1 MKEIEGMSNVIGIQ
15 HDGIVTIGGD
25 SAIGGGPS
33 LRDATIYKDG
43 PPKVWKQGPYL
54 VGGCGVIR
62 ALQAVRYLL
71 DFPDPSGVD
80 DLMPFLIGNLI
91 PPLREVLLKAD
102 IRGAEPGAPMGTG
115 SLLLGIH
122 GELWEISA
130 DLGVFDRSPYTA
142 IGSGYRQAEGA
153 LHTLMKLG
161 VTGPRA
167 VEMALEATAST
178 CPTVV
183 GPWTILSSTL
193 EGETKGFDTQGPNE

>member
-1 MKEIEGMSNVIGIQ
+1 MSSVIGIQ
-15 HDGIVTIGGD
+15 HDRIVTIGGD
-25 SAIGGGPS
+25 SAIGGGSS
-33 LRDATIYKDG
+33 LRDASIYNDG

-54 VGGCGVIR
+54 VGGCGVLR

-71 DFPDPSGVD
+71 EFPDPSGIH
-80 DLMPFLIGNLI
+80 DLAPFLIGSFI

-102 IRGAEPGAPMGTG
+102 IRGADPGSPMGIG

-130 DLGVFDRSPYTA
+130 DLAVCARSPYAA
-142 IGSGYRQAEGA
+142 IGSGHKQAEGA
-153 LHTLMKLG
+153 LHALTKLG

-193 EGETKGFDTQGPNE
+193 QGTQSPAG